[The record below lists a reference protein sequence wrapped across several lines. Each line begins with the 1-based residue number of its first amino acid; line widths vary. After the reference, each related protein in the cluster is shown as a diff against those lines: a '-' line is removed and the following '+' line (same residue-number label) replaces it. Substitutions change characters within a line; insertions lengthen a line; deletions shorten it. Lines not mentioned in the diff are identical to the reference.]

1 VSERQVFDRECFG
14 LLRGCAAAIAL
25 AVALGLLPSTVNAQV
40 LYGSLTGNVTDSSG
54 AAIPGATVSIKDEQT
69 GLALSAV
76 SDASGVYTIRNI
88 TGGTY
93 TMNVSLQ
100 GFKEF
105 VQTGIPITAGSVVR
119 INGKLEVGALSET
132 VTVTTEAAVLKTD
145 KQDVS
150 TDPSRPKSSIFH

>member
-1 VSERQVFDRECFG
+1 MIIRSRRPSVASLSCDAPRFVSRAVFLDNVGLTRRFTVSERQVFDRECFG

-76 SDASGVYTIRNI
+76 SDASGV
-88 TGGTY
+88 
-93 TMNVSLQ
+93 
-100 GFKEF
+100 
-105 VQTGIPITAGSVVR
+105 
-119 INGKLEVGALSET
+119 
-132 VTVTTEAAVLKTD
+132 
-145 KQDVS
+145 
-150 TDPSRPKSSIFH
+150 